1 MEWYILKSVTILAT
15 LLLFYKL
22 LLEKEDMHTFKR
34 FYLLVAVIASIGIP
48 LITITT
54 YIEPTSQ
61 NIDPALLQSSKKTSI
76 AENQSFMD
84 YLPFILWTI
93 YALGVIFFSI
103 KFIRNLR
110 ELLLKVRKNPKVK
123 KKGFMRILLQE
134 EIDPHTFLNYIFL
147 NKKKYEQK
155 QIPKEVIIH
164 EEAHANQKHS
174 LDILFVEFLQI
185 IFWIN
190 PLIFFLK
197 DFIKLN
203 HEFLAD
209 REVLKKG
216 IEKAEYQTTL
226 LSFSSGHLH
235 SDFVNPINYSSIKK
249 RFTVMKTQTSK
260 STILVKS
267 LLILPLISIL
277 FFSFINKE
285 KVENDL
291 NSTTLILEVDRTGQL
306 LLHENKITI
315 EELNKHIKENS
326 FTSYHV
332 EVVENSSPAILKDL
346 IQLMAENKLK
356 GSVAT
361 CTTKNKDQEK
371 ATPDMISEHNRLV
384 KHYNSIPEEDFK
396 MTQEHANRIMY
407 IRSLMTAAQRK
418 KAEKIRFEI
427 LPPPPPAPA
436 TPPTPPAPPSFEK
449 LLADGAIFYYQEE
462 TIEPQKARR
471 LVEDQKK
478 VNVHITYNNQE
489 KPIVK
494 LTDKE
499 N

>member
-54 YIEPTSQ
+54 YIDPTSQ

-260 STILVKS
+260 RTIWTKG
-267 LLILPLISIL
+267 LLLLPLIGLLIYSCSTRVEEEKANTSPVFNGQSAEKATQEMVSEYNQIAK
-277 FFSFINKE
+277 SYNSKRNKPLE
-285 KVENDL
+285 ITDYNKMRDIYDLMSPEQKKNAEIFPKVE
-291 NSTTLILEVDRTGQL
+291 I
-306 LLHENKITI
+306 I
-315 EELNKHIKENS
+315 
-326 FTSYHV
+326 
-332 EVVENSSPAILKDL
+332 EVVEN
-346 IQLMAENKLK
+346 AE
-356 GSVAT
+356 AT
-361 CTTKNKDQEK
+361 S
-371 ATPDMISEHNRLV
+371 DMIAEHNRLV
-384 KHYNSIPEEDFK
+384 KYYNSIPEEDFK

-449 LLADGAIFYYQEE
+449 LLADGAIFYYQEK

>member
-1 MEWYILKSVTILAT
+1 MEWYILKSATILAT

-34 FYLLVAVIASIGIP
+34 FYLILAVIASIGIP

-54 YIEPTSQ
+54 YIEPASQ
-61 NIDPALLQSSKKTSI
+61 NFDPALLQSSEEISI
-76 AENQSFMD
+76 AEGLSFMD
-84 YLPFILWTI
+84 YLPFILRTI
-93 YALGVIFFSI
+93 YALGVTFYSI

-110 ELLLKVRKNPKVK
+110 DLLVKIRINPKVK
-123 KKGFMRILLQE
+123 KEGFTRILLQE

-164 EEAHANQKHS
+164 EEANANQRHS
-174 LDILFVEFLQI
+174 LDILLVEFLQI

-190 PLIFFLK
+190 PLIILLK

-216 IEKAEYQTTL
+216 IQKTEYQTTL

-249 RFTVMKTQTSK
+249 RFIVMKTQTSK
-260 STILVKS
+260 KTIWTKGLLLLPLMG
-267 LLILPLISIL
+267 LLIYSCSTREEEEKTNSNPVFNMESAEKATPEMVSEYNQIAKSYN
-277 FFSFINKE
+277 SQDGKPVEVTDYNKMRDIYNLMFPE
-285 KVENDL
+285 QKKNAEIFPKVE
-291 NSTTLILEVDRTGQL
+291 I
-306 LLHENKITI
+306 I
-315 EELNKHIKENS
+315 
-326 FTSYHV
+326 
-332 EVVENSSPAILKDL
+332 EVVEN
-346 IQLMAENKLK
+346 
-356 GSVAT
+356 
-361 CTTKNKDQEK
+361 EK
-371 ATPDMISEHNRLV
+371 ATPEIISEYNRLV

-396 MTQEHANRIMY
+396 MTQEYANRIMY
-407 IRSLMTAAQRK
+407 IRSLMTAAQTN
-418 KAEKIRFEI
+418 KAEKIEFEI
-427 LPPPPPAPA
+427 LPPPPPAPE
-436 TPPTPPAPPSFEK
+436 TPPAPPAPPSFEK
-449 LLADGAIFYYQEE
+449 LLADDAIFYYKGK
-462 TIEPQKARR
+462 TIEPQKARE

-478 VNVHITYNNQE
+478 VKVEITYNNKE
-489 KPIVK
+489 KPIVN